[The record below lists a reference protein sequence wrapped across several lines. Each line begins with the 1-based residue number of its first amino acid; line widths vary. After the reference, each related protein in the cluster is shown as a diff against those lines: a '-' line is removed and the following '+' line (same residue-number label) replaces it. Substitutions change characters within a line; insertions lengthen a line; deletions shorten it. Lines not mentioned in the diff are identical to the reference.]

1 VTAIRVRQ
9 LKTATMSG
17 AGTLYMPFGL
27 PVWFTRSSLRLN
39 LK

>member
-27 PVWFTRSSLRLN
+27 PAVA
-39 LK
+39 